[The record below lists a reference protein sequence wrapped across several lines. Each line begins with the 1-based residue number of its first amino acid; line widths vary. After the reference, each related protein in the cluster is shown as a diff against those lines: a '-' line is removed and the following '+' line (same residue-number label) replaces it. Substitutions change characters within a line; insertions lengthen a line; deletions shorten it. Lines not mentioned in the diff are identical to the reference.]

1 MGRDIDSR
9 IPSETARHPRGV
21 KKPGFA
27 LILACLLALVGGL
40 GFWALRIVSQ
50 SSPKGAIHPTP
61 VLSASGAVRKIGP
74 RSAQAALLTFVPA
87 GDANNIGTAI
97 CRATGHNRCQIPG
110 GFPGQIVVGPARDG
124 HYIVTVTV
132 PVNIRRLLAGGEIST
147 GAAPGASDL
156 KTGNLAVSTNEAVY
170 GVKMNPR
177 NHLAVYRFW
186 LATNDTRVWAL
197 DWNALGAESQSSSLQ

>member
-1 MGRDIDSR
+1 MGDIDNR
-9 IPSETARHPRGV
+9 VPSETSKPPRRLQ
-21 KKPGFA
+21 KPGFA
-27 LILACLLALVGGL
+27 LVLTCLLALVGGL

-50 SSPKGAIHPTP
+50 SSPQGAIHPTP
-61 VLSASGAVRKIGP
+61 VLSASGSVRKIGL
-74 RSAQAALLTFVPA
+74 RAAQAALLTFVPA
-87 GDANNIGTAI
+87 GDADNIGTAI

-110 GFPGQIVVGPARDG
+110 KFPGRIVVSPARDG
-124 HYIVTVTV
+124 HYVVTVTV
-132 PVNIRRLLAGGEIST
+132 LVNIRRLLAGGEIAT

-156 KTGNLAVSTNEAVY
+156 NTGDLAVSTNDAVY